1 MLTSRCPGS
10 QRTRARAR
18 PRVKSGR
25 WLEGEAAPMRQRG
38 RLPRVRRPHER
49 ADQAGWQPLA
59 GSRSPACAGQRPSTR
74 LGSAVAKTHGTD
86 GARRGVS
93 GTVRQR
99 ERRVTKRCTCAVFDG
114 LRGSSRSSCTTANPT
129 VSRPSRRAWRGCPI
143 APAGS
148 FNRETEASPPP
159 RPWPTE
165 APHAMPTPRG
175 RRSQAMSPPLTR
187 TRRTTTDTTH
197 ISRQSKLQ
205 VCIAN

>member
-10 QRTRARAR
+10 QRTRASAR
-18 PRVKSGR
+18 PESRAGVGS
-25 WLEGEAAPMRQRG
+25 
-38 RLPRVRRPHER
+38 RVRRPQCVSEVGSR
-49 ADQAGWQPLA
+49 ASSAPTSALIKPA
-59 GSRSPACAGQRPSTR
+59 GSRWQVADHQHALVNPSTR

-99 ERRVTKRCTCAVFDG
+99 ERWVTKRCTCAVFDG

-129 VSRPSRRAWRGCPI
+129 ASRPSRRAWRGCPI

-148 FNRETEASPPP
+148 FNGETEASPPP

-175 RRSQAMSPPLTR
+175 RRSEAMSPPLTR

>member
-18 PRVKSGR
+18 PESRAGVGS
-25 WLEGEAAPMRQRG
+25 
-38 RLPRVRRPHER
+38 RVRRPQCVSEVGSR
-49 ADQAGWQPLA
+49 ASSAPTSNADQAGWQPLA

-114 LRGSSRSSCTTANPT
+114 LGGSSRSSCTTANPT
-129 VSRPSRRAWRGCPI
+129 ASRPSRRAWRGCPI

-148 FNRETEASPPP
+148 FNGEDRGFSSASTVAH
-159 RPWPTE
+159 RSS
-165 APHAMPTPRG
+165 ARHAYSA
-175 RRSQAMSPPLTR
+175 RSPVTSNVTAIDPNASNKDRHDAHL
-187 TRRTTTDTTH
+187 
-197 ISRQSKLQ
+197 SAVK
-205 VCIAN
+205 IAGLHC